1 MSYGQIAQVER
12 QFSSAHQSHKR
23 LRFLFLE
30 RHTERLKSCTRLRSS
45 IYIRVCKAPT
55 DFRER
60 ESAYNTFL
68 LPSLAVSEQDQNTS
82 RGSNNHNSL

>member
-1 MSYGQIAQVER
+1 MSYGQIARVER
-12 QFSSAHQSHKR
+12 QFSSDHQSHKR
-23 LRFLFLE
+23 LRFILE

-68 LPSLAVSEQDQNTS
+68 LPSLTVSEQDQNTS

>member
-1 MSYGQIAQVER
+1 MSYGQIARVER
-12 QFSSAHQSHKR
+12 QFSSDHQSHKR
-23 LRFLFLE
+23 LRFILE

-45 IYIRVCKAPT
+45 IYICKAPT

-82 RGSNNHNSL
+82 RGSNNDNSL